1 MLQKTCYFHVLSYSR
16 NKQRVFF
23 AQINKHTLLRKV
35 SLSSIEH
42 IIKHENTFLTV
53 KKRKSKANQERKQ
66 HKTSSQTSKRFRTA
80 YSSTIFT
87 PTKAAFPFFSPPESK
102 SDPLFQ
108 GTNFPPAILR
118 GEKKSTEWRLTWQR
132 RDVTWNF
139 QKAIVV
145 PRFSFL
151 GLPPGGYR
159 FSKKPTELG
168 WVSKE
173 NFRGHFRGS
182 LEFFPVCP
190 HRWFGF
196 FAGFSILLARGSA
209 REFAKSI
216 DWKAKATRRK
226 FSK

>member
-1 MLQKTCYFHVLSYSR
+1 M
-16 NKQRVFF
+16 
-23 AQINKHTLLRKV
+23 

-87 PTKAAFPFFSPPESK
+87 PTKAAFPFFFSTGEQIGS
-102 SDPLFQ
+102 
-108 GTNFPPAILR
+108 TFPRDKFSAGNIE
-118 GEKKSTEWRLTWQR
+118 GGKKSTEWRLTWQR

>member
-118 GEKKSTEWRLTWQR
+118 GEKSRLSDDWLGS
-132 RDVTWNF
+132 DVTW
-139 QKAIVV
+139 
-145 PRFSFL
+145 R
-151 GLPPGGYR
+151 GT
-159 FSKKPTELG
+159 SKKRLLCHVFPFS
-168 WVSKE
+168 VSPRGGTDFPRSQPSWAGCQRKISE
-173 NFRGHFRGS
+173 AISEAPWNFSQCVRIDGSDSLRGFRY
-182 LEFFPVCP
+182 F
-190 HRWFGF
+190 
-196 FAGFSILLARGSA
+196 
-209 REFAKSI
+209 
-216 DWKAKATRRK
+216 
-226 FSK
+226 